1 MFNPLATVLQ
11 ELSGEEGQDGETQAG
26 ELAHQLP
33 PEVVQSPADAE
44 APEEAMERL
53 AHLEQLVVQLK
64 ELIRDKD
71 TQLASKD
78 ALLKNERETSEARFS
93 KLKLQAKARI
103 TSLSKQIEDLKGQ
116 EGTTSTGSSFS
127 KDAEDDLQE
136 LRNKLHEEVTNSSQL
151 RAQLQ
156 AAEELLKEKD
166 ATHNEQLRLLQ
177 AVVQDKDVRFQQQI
191 QKHEEELQSATTPAS
206 NDGELQK
213 ALHEARRRCEELEEA
228 LKSRSQVLEML
239 QQEVVSADQQKQIL
253 TAEFRKMEDELAEAL
268 EQKQEWAQRASDA
281 DAAVRDVLARA
292 NEEAARHAADLSSLS
307 EVASVG
313 LEKEKAEVA
322 RLQGEMVSMADEMA
336 SMAESVR
343 ACRDGSQRDEL
354 EISRLQKQ
362 LASSREAESEIVR
375 ASRSDLEETK
385 DQVEKLR
392 DQLAFFKGAAQKKKE
407 VLAEIWRHFHT
418 LPFEV
423 VRSLEDEMVPEDL
436 SLILD
441 TVLSIEAHVTKLKDD
456 HRESEDRC
464 AELTCDLKALQE
476 QLDRRTNERE
486 DAVANVQQLEQQ
498 IKPPSESQSLEPPA
512 DETDRAT
519 ILLLEQQL
527 SEKDRELS
535 VLEERLR
542 LVEEPSAAAG
552 HVAPGQNVDQAPG
565 QVEIG
570 DSGDNLATPPGS
582 LEDTQEEET
591 TLVAEDTSIL
601 SVSAGNESSPEL
613 LEHQESPEESKGT
626 SSDEMVTSTDSEVVH
641 SSWTLLEAVNQDGRQ
656 EWPSVIQDFGQLQS
670 WDPETS
676 SLSAT
681 PSSVIMQETVS
692 GHVAQKDAPAEN
704 VPSAFFAQAVAEQL
718 QIRYGELLAELQTLR
733 EAAAESREKIDSL
746 EEETQKLVAEKE
758 GVEAQARDFEEEL
771 IFARE
776 KLQNLSQRSTSE
788 AEKWSAEMRL
798 LEEQIEILSSDRTA
812 KEEEMQALQADMEL
826 AHQTISNQ
834 ESKSLILSA
843 QLDDRELELSKLGRR
858 LQDVESHMLE
868 QMQKSV
874 LDNDSLSKKEAE
886 ICELQERLDQN
897 QQKMAELDQSMSAKL
912 SQVEEERVL
921 IDSQVDKLKAQL
933 VELTQLK
940 EDSAAPDK
948 EEEELASLRRS
959 KGELETQLVS
969 TRKKLQVVLV
979 QRKELMKKVA
989 ELEMEAKMGVEKE
1002 EAAPSE
1008 RLPEGLKP
1016 SVEEIE
1022 LKLAEL
1028 ERTLSSKDETIES
1041 LRSTIIQREQ
1051 LLSETLAERKDNETE
1066 RAESDDSLLL
1076 SQVAS
1081 LETECESLQ
1090 KKVSE
1095 AQESR
1100 KESIRKAKEK
1110 DRHHRDQLKQQKEE
1124 YAELSERF
1132 ELQSGERKALLA
1144 KVGELEERIGR
1155 LGEELPSRA
1164 NKNLEKTSDKDWVQ
1178 EDWVDFPGSE
1188 TDSEQT
1194 QSVAQEDQGNKQ
1206 SGDASVQTQESL
1218 KAIGEEIRAM
1228 RLANAELE
1236 NRLEET
1242 QSSLSQ
1248 KEMEVQEI
1256 SKELLALR
1264 ENEGQIKA
1272 LSDEMNDLREK
1283 HLQAESCAEALK
1295 AEMEAA
1301 TAAASAQSA
1310 DSMAAL
1316 QAEVEE
1322 FKLFLDSKNREITE
1336 LSQQLGEQNA
1346 SIVSMQNTVADK
1358 DRLIASLEEELDG
1371 ERERSKKSEVEV
1383 PRRQEEEEEEESET
1397 KLQQLQRK
1405 LQAALISRKELLRE
1419 NKTQKEELSSSQSLV
1434 TELMEKMQGAQEELE
1449 KLRTERTRL
1458 IEEVDR
1464 TLIENQSLGSSCESL
1479 KLAMDA
1485 MASEK
1490 DACRRE
1496 GELAREEA
1504 DRACREWEEKVRG
1517 MKEEYETLLSSY
1529 ENVSDEAERVRLV
1542 LEAARQERQEL
1553 ATKVRAI
1560 ESSKEEA
1567 EMEAQEA
1574 RKEAELVKDK
1584 MRKFVKAKQQKILEL
1599 EEETERLRQG
1609 QEKDIVK
1616 SQDEAPTAELNRLR
1630 EERKTLKSDYEAAVA
1645 EIETLKQQMELKKE
1659 LDQAQ
1664 DLSVPQM
1671 KDKQNSETE
1680 TIESKEAAESKQ
1692 NPDEQAA
1699 SESAVGF
1706 DSELTTQVVSLED
1719 KFKAMEV
1726 NLHSEKCRWQER
1738 EAQLQAR
1745 MASLEQDLQKS
1756 NEKASLFSS
1765 LEECLRESKERESG
1779 LMEEASKREVHFK
1792 ELLGNLE
1799 SEKDNLEER
1808 LMNQLA
1814 QLNGSIAGY
1823 QQEAAAHRED
1833 FSELRREL
1841 ERLEGQRGDLEDQAR
1856 AQTDR
1861 AARLEEDVR
1870 QAQRQRAEA
1879 EAETG
1884 KRRELEQQLRSAHRV
1899 QEGSQSRA
1907 RQLEELLREKQME
1920 VRQLQK
1926 DSIRY
1931 QERISQLGVE
1941 AKALQL
1947 DRHELTKNLEQ
1958 SQQKNSIHLEE
1969 LKRSETELA
1978 HCKANLDETNEQFK
1992 KLTVEKAT
2000 LDKSILQKEAL
2011 WKAEAEQNLD
2021 SVRFRLGAELK
2032 EMEVRLEEAYGE
2044 RDKEE
2049 EATSAAREAAEVAD
2063 RRARETQARL
2073 DESLARLAAFSRCM
2087 SSLQDDRDR
2096 VLDEARQWETR
2107 FNDTLLGKEAEIREA
2122 ETRAGKLAE
2131 NFQKECSLKEELQLS
2146 LERLEKAAK
2155 ERQLESEEVE
2165 KNLNQSRAEAERDR
2179 AQLLQTAAEMR
2190 SAQNQALLL
2199 GEQVEGHRQRART
2212 LEEAVTRLRE
2222 DVSGAQLELRERE
2235 AEYRR
2240 LCLTLEQLEADL
2252 HASKAS
2258 TESLQVALLDKEKR
2272 EVDMLHEKEQAIA
2285 QAAEDAR
2292 EEAEARARDAEEELE
2307 HRRGELRDA
2316 EEKLRKAE
2324 ETSDVRRSE
2333 LDSFTKAM
2341 GSLQDDRDRLLAT
2354 YKQLEEKHLQVM
2366 LDKDAV
2372 IQESA
2377 NENNGLKEELRSLLV
2392 QRDDLHAEKAKLSA
2406 QLHGYRDELK
2416 QVLSMKDTQHKQL
2429 LAAQREQIASLE
2441 KERHDLE
2448 NALRNQDESE
2458 TVHEER
2464 TMPGAEAEKLR
2475 EQLEAARE
2483 QARALEEDLLG
2494 EREEHEKETK
2504 ELSQLRWEGG
2514 LMRTESESAQERVA
2528 ELARDLLAVEQK
2540 LLEEKELAAQLR
2552 AENLSFGKAMASLQ
2566 DSKDLAERRAQ
2577 QLGLKLEEVGKAG
2590 SSSPNAAGEVWSLK
2604 NALRALQNDREI
2616 LLEELQAQTS
2626 HVKSQKL
2633 ELARLGAGELIKV
2646 SQELLE
2652 EKKKNA
2658 ELASTLQEM
2667 EGTETKDKHQI
2678 ETLRLEHEDY
2688 LAQAEHLKQQT
2699 LSALSERDQQLRQ
2712 LTAMLEEARG
2722 HTPKRQKEHC
2732 DGEVSQ
2738 EVDSAPGGPQERNS
2752 SQEARTSRTELLQL
2766 QQRLEEEIQQRLS
2779 AEDQLMEAQDRLR
2792 RQDKWEDHSE
2802 TAVFIE
2808 PPEGTVTR
2816 TRRGATGGCLR
2827 ALRSGTGWRR
2837 RRTPLLLGV
2846 YLLSVHV
2853 LLLLCVGGYL

>member
-1 MFNPLATVLQ
+1 MFSTLANVLQ
-11 ELSGEEGQDGETQAG
+11 ELSGEEGHDGETQAG

-33 PEVVQSPADAE
+33 PEAVQSPAD
-44 APEEAMERL
+44 EEAMERL

-93 KLKLQAKARI
+93 KLKLQAKAKI
-103 TSLSKQIEDLKGQ
+103 TSLSKQIDELKGQ
-116 EGTTSTGSSFS
+116 EATTSPDSSFS

-136 LRNKLHEEVTNSSQL
+136 LRNKLREEVTNSSQL

-166 ATHNEQLRLLQ
+166 AAHIEQLRLLQ
-177 AVVQDKDVRFQQQI
+177 VVVQDKDVRFQQQI
-191 QKHEEELQSATTPAS
+191 QKHEEELHSATTPAS

-213 ALHEARRRCEELEEA
+213 ALQEARRRCEELEES

-239 QQEVVSADQQKQIL
+239 QQEVLSADQQKQIL

-281 DAAVRDVLARA
+281 HTALQEALFRA

-307 EVASVG
+307 EAASIDR
-313 LEKEKAEVA
+313 LEKENVEIA
-322 RLQGEMVSMADEMA
+322 RLQGELA
-336 SMAESVR
+336 SMTESIQTFH
-343 ACRDGSQRDEL
+343 DGSQRDQL
-354 EISRLQKQ
+354 EISRLQKE
-362 LASSREAESEIVR
+362 LASSREAQSELVR
-375 ASRSDLEETK
+375 SSQSDLEDTK
-385 DQVEKLR
+385 DQVENLR
-392 DQLAFFKGAAQKKKE
+392 NQLAFSQEAAQKKKE
-407 VLAEIWRHFHT
+407 VLAEIWSHFRT

-423 VRSLEDEMVPEDL
+423 VRSLEDDEMVPEDL

-464 AELTCDLKALQE
+464 AELTCDLKELQE
-476 QLDRRTNERE
+476 QLDRRTNERD

-498 IKPPSESQSLEPPA
+498 IMPPLECQSHT
-512 DETDRAT
+512 DETDKAT

-535 VLEERLR
+535 ILEERLR
-542 LVEEPSAAAG
+542 LVEEPS
-552 HVAPGQNVDQAPG
+552 HVTTGQNVHQAPD
-565 QVEIG
+565 QVEID
-570 DSGDNLATPPGS
+570 DSGDNLATPPDS

-591 TLVAEDTSIL
+591 TLIAEDASIL
-601 SVSAGNESSPEL
+601 SVSADNESSPEL
-613 LEHQESPEESKGT
+613 LEHQESPEVSKGT

-692 GHVAQKDAPAEN
+692 GDVAQEDTPVENAPS
-704 VPSAFFAQAVAEQL
+704 VLFAQAVAEQL
-718 QIRYGELLAELQTLR
+718 QIRYGELLTEVQTLR
-733 EAAAESREKIDSL
+733 EAATESREKIDSL
-746 EEETQKLVAEKE
+746 EEEMQKLLAEKE
-758 GVEAQARDFEEEL
+758 EVGVQARDFEEEL
-771 IFARE
+771 ISARE
-776 KLQNLSQRSTSE
+776 NLQNLSQWSTNE
-788 AEKWSAEMRL
+788 AEKWRIEMSL
-798 LEEQIEILSSDRTA
+798 LEEQIEIISRDRTA
-812 KEEEMQALQADMEL
+812 KEDEMQTLQSDLEL
-826 AHQTISNQ
+826 ARQTISKQENQ
-834 ESKSLILSA
+834 SLMLSTQLNDSQLESAK
-843 QLDDRELELSKLGRR
+843 LERK
-858 LQDVESHMLE
+858 LQDVESHILE

-886 ICELQERLDQN
+886 ICELQERLGQN
-897 QQKMAELDQSMSAKL
+897 QQKMEELDQNMSVKL
-912 SQVEEERVL
+912 SQAEEERVL
-921 IDSQVDKLKAQL
+921 VDSQVDQLKAQL

-940 EDSAAPDK
+940 EESAEK
-948 EEEELASLRRS
+948 EKVEEEEEVASLRRS
-959 KGELETQLVS
+959 KEELETQLVN

-979 QRKELMKKVA
+979 QRKELTKKVA
-989 ELEMEAKMGVEKE
+989 EMEAKTSVEKDDVV
-1002 EAAPSE
+1002 
-1008 RLPEGLKP
+1008 PEGLKP
-1016 SVEEIE
+1016 SVEENE

-1028 ERTLSSKDETIES
+1028 ERTLNSKDETIEN
-1041 LRSTIIQREQ
+1041 LRSTIIQQEQ
-1051 LLSETLAERKDNETE
+1051 LLSETLAERKDGETE
-1066 RAESDDSLLL
+1066 QVESVDDNLLR

-1081 LETECESLQ
+1081 LETECENLQ
-1090 KKVSE
+1090 KKLSE

-1132 ELQSGERKALLA
+1132 ELQNGQSKALLT
-1144 KVGELEERIGR
+1144 KVGELEERIGHM
-1155 LGEELPSRA
+1155 GQEIPS
-1164 NKNLEKTSDKDWVQ
+1164 KNLEKSSDKDWVQ
-1178 EDWVDFPGSE
+1178 EDWVDFAGSE
-1188 TDSEQT
+1188 TDSEKL
-1194 QSVAQEDQGNKQ
+1194 QSVVQEDQENKPM
-1206 SGDASVQTQESL
+1206 GDASVQTQESL
-1218 KAIGEEIRAM
+1218 KAIEEEIQAM
-1228 RLANAELE
+1228 RLANVDLE

-1264 ENEGQIKA
+1264 ENEGQIKV

-1283 HLQAESCAEALK
+1283 YLQAESCTEALK

-1301 TAAASAQSA
+1301 TATASAQSA
-1310 DSMAAL
+1310 ESMAAL

-1336 LSQQLGEQNA
+1336 LSQQLGEQNE

-1358 DRLIASLEEELDG
+1358 DRLIESLGEEL
-1371 ERERSKKSEVEV
+1371 EKSKKSQMEVSRKQV
-1383 PRRQEEEEEEESET
+1383 EEEEVLEESET

-1419 NKTQKEELSSSQSLV
+1419 NKTQKEELSSNQSLI
-1434 TELMEKMQGAQEELE
+1434 TELKQKMEIAQEDLE
-1449 KLRTERTRL
+1449 KLRIERTKL

-1504 DRACREWEEKVRG
+1504 DKVCREWEEKVRSG
-1517 MKEEYETLLSSY
+1517 KEEYETLLRSY

-1553 ATKVRAI
+1553 ATKLRAI
-1560 ESSKEEA
+1560 ENSKEEA
-1567 EMEAQEA
+1567 EMEAREA

-1599 EEETERLRQG
+1599 EEEMEKLRQG
-1609 QEKDIVK
+1609 EEKDGMVK
-1616 SQDEAPTAELNRLR
+1616 LKDEDRNAELDRLR
-1630 EERKTLKSDYEAAVA
+1630 EERKTLKDDYEVVVA
-1645 EIETLKQQMELKKE
+1645 ERETLKQQMEELKKE
-1659 LDQAQ
+1659 MELNV
-1664 DLSVPQM
+1664 SQM
-1671 KDKQNSETE
+1671 KEKQNLETE
-1680 TIESKEAAESKQ
+1680 MIESKEVVESEKQ
-1692 NPDEQAA
+1692 NPDEQVA
-1699 SESAVGF
+1699 SESVVGV
-1706 DSELTTQVVSLED
+1706 DSELTKQIVSLED

-1726 NLHSEKCRWQER
+1726 NLQSEKSHWQER
-1738 EAQLQAR
+1738 ETQLQDK
-1745 MASLEQDLQKS
+1745 MASLEEDLRNS
-1756 NEKASLFSS
+1756 NEKADLVDA
-1765 LEECLRESKERESG
+1765 LEENLRESKDREIS
-1779 LMEEASKREVHFK
+1779 LMEEASKREVLFK
-1792 ELLGNLE
+1792 DLLKNLE
-1799 SEKDNLEER
+1799 SEKDNLEEN

-1823 QQEAAAHRED
+1823 QQEAAAHQED
-1833 FSELRREL
+1833 FSELRQEL
-1841 ERLEGQRGDLEDQAR
+1841 EKLEGQRGDLEDQAR
-1856 AQTDR
+1856 VQMDR
-1861 AARLEEDVR
+1861 VARLEEDVR

-1879 EAETG
+1879 EAEMG

-1899 QEGSQSRA
+1899 QEGSQSRS

-1947 DRHELTKNLEQ
+1947 DRQELTKNLEQ
-1958 SQQKNSIHLEE
+1958 SQQKNSKHLEE
-1969 LKRSETELA
+1969 LKRSEMELTQY
-1978 HCKANLDETNEQFK
+1978 KGKLEEINEEFK
-1992 KLTVEKAT
+1992 QLTVEKEL
-2000 LDKSILQKEAL
+2000 LDKSVLQKEAL

-2032 EMEVRLEEAYGE
+2032 EMEVRLDEAYAE

-2049 EATSAAREAAEVAD
+2049 EATSAAREAAQVSD

-2073 DESLARLAAFSRCM
+2073 DESVARLAAFSRCM

-2107 FNDTLLGKEAEIREA
+2107 FKDDLLGKETEIREA
-2122 ETRAGKLAE
+2122 ETRAGNLAE
-2131 NFQKECSLKEELQLS
+2131 NLQKECSLKEELQLS
-2146 LERLEKAAK
+2146 LERLEKAAN
-2155 ERQLESEEVE
+2155 ERQLELEEAQ
-2165 KNLNQSRAEAERDR
+2165 KYLNQSREEAEGDR
-2179 AQLLQTAAEMR
+2179 AQLLKTATELE
-2190 SAQNQALLL
+2190 SAQNQVLVL
-2199 GEQVEGHRQRART
+2199 GEEVEGHRKRANA
-2212 LEEAVTRLRE
+2212 LEEAVTVLQE
-2222 DVSGAQLELRERE
+2222 DVGRARLELRQRE

-2252 HASKAS
+2252 HNSKTS
-2258 TESLQVALLDKEKR
+2258 TETLQVALLDKEKR
-2272 EVDMLHEKEQAIA
+2272 EVEMLDEKEQAVA
-2285 QAAEDAR
+2285 KAAEDAR
-2292 EEAEARARDAEEELE
+2292 QEAEARARDAEEELE
-2307 HRRGELRDA
+2307 VKRGELRDV
-2316 EEKLRKAE
+2316 EEKLRKSE
-2324 ETSDVRRSE
+2324 ETSEGRRTE

-2341 GSLQDDRDRLLAT
+2341 GSLQDDRDRLLT
-2354 YKQLEEKHLQVM
+2354 VYKQLEEKHLQVM

-2377 NENNGLKEELRSLLV
+2377 SENNGLKEELRSLLV

-2429 LAAQREQIASLE
+2429 LAAQKEQIASLE

-2448 NALRNQDESE
+2448 NTLRNQDQSQMVQVEQ
-2458 TVHEER
+2458 

-2483 QARALEEDLLG
+2483 RTRTLEEDLLG
-2494 EREEHEKETK
+2494 VREEHDKETK
-2504 ELSQLRWEGG
+2504 ELSQLRWEGD

-2528 ELARDLLAVEQK
+2528 ELAQDLLAVEQK
-2540 LLEEKELAAQLR
+2540 LLEEKEMTAKLK

-2566 DSKDLAERRAQ
+2566 DSKDLAEQQAR
-2577 QLGLKLEEVGKAG
+2577 QLGLKLEEVGKVG
-2590 SSSPNAAGEVWSLK
+2590 SPSTNVAGEVWSLK
-2604 NALRALQNDREI
+2604 NALQALQNDRER
-2616 LLEELQAQTS
+2616 LLEELHAQTS

-2646 SQELLE
+2646 NQELLE
-2652 EKKKNA
+2652 EKKKND

-2667 EGTETKDKHQI
+2667 EDTEAKDKHQI

-2688 LAQAEHLKQQT
+2688 LTQAENLKQQT

-2732 DGEVSQ
+2732 DGEVSL
-2738 EVDSAPGGPQERNS
+2738 EVDSAPGGPQERS
-2752 SQEARTSRTELLQL
+2752 SLQETRTSRTELLQL
-2766 QQRLEEEIQQRLS
+2766 QQRLEEETQQRLC

-2792 RQDKWEDHSE
+2792 RHGKWDDQSE
-2802 TAVFIE
+2802 TAVFID

-2816 TRRGATGGCLR
+2816 TRRGATGSFLR
-2827 ALRSGTGWRR
+2827 ALRSGAGWRR

-2846 YLLSVHV
+2846 YLLCVHV